1 MVSSSRWL
9 GIFIASVALNG
20 PNKII
25 CAFKVMFG
33 QNKHDCLKI
42 CNQQYIFIYFYAM
55 AAALTDPCISYDC
68 ELGYDDVEC
77 LFVHKEAYYDVGTN
91 FSILCGESG
100 PSKHRA
106 LHFNRPVNKFPP
118 NSSVTFEGGKF
129 SQVTSCHHLAN
140 MANNLTHQ

>member
-1 MVSSSRWL
+1 
-9 GIFIASVALNG
+9 
-20 PNKII
+20 
-25 CAFKVMFG
+25 
-33 QNKHDCLKI
+33 
-42 CNQQYIFIYFYAM
+42 M
-55 AAALTDPCISYDC
+55 AAALPDVCICYDC

-77 LFVHKEAYYDVGTN
+77 LFVKEAHYDVGTN

>member
-1 MVSSSRWL
+1 
-9 GIFIASVALNG
+9 
-20 PNKII
+20 
-25 CAFKVMFG
+25 
-33 QNKHDCLKI
+33 
-42 CNQQYIFIYFYAM
+42 M
-55 AAALTDPCISYDC
+55 AAAPPDVCRCYDC
-68 ELGYDDVEC
+68 ELGYDG
-77 LFVHKEAYYDVGTN
+77 H

-100 PSKHRA
+100 SSKYRA